1 MDLLATIEKAA
12 LPNQMPDGSLQPT
25 LAVYQIEQLS
35 IQFNTDIRA
44 VEIMALERG
53 IIPERYCRNFYTY
66 TPAQQIRL
74 LKSSVAVIG
83 LGGLG
88 GTVMECLSRAGV
100 GELILVDHDDFE
112 DHNLNR
118 QLLCTQ
124 DLIGSSKAQSAA
136 ERVMRVNNAV
146 TVKSYTQF
154 LDRSN
159 AEHTLGQSQVV
170 VDCLDSIDTRFV
182 LETVARRIGIPLVSA
197 AVAGLSGQVTAI
209 FPEDTG
215 LELIY
220 GPRKTL
226 NRSKGVETTLGCLPQ
241 AVMLTAAAE
250 SSEVINILLGQP
262 VLRNRLLMID
272 AATHT
277 YDILSLSLD
286 K

>member
-25 LAVYQIEQLS
+25 LAVDQIEQLA
-35 IQFNTDIRA
+35 IQFNTDNRA
-44 VEIMALERG
+44 VEILALEHG
-53 IIPERYCRNFYTY
+53 IIPERYCRNLYSY
-66 TPAQQIRL
+66 TPEQQARL
-74 LKSSVAVIG
+74 LKSCVAVIG

-88 GTVMECLSRAGV
+88 GTVTECLSRAGV
-100 GELILVDHDDFE
+100 GSLVLVDHDDFE

-124 DLIGSSKAQSAA
+124 DLIGSSKVQAAA
-136 ERVMRVNNAV
+136 ERVMRVNSAV
-146 TVKSYTQF
+146 AVKSYSQF
-154 LDRSN
+154 LDRKN
-159 AEHTLGQSQVV
+159 AEGILNDSQVV
-170 VDCLDSIDTRFV
+170 VDCLDSIETRFV
-182 LETVARRIGIPLVSA
+182 LETAARRVGIPLVSA

-209 FPEDTG
+209 FPEDIG

-220 GPRKTL
+220 GPRQALK
-226 NRSKGVETTLGCLPQ
+226 RSKGVETTLGCLPQ

-250 SSEVINILLGQP
+250 SAEVINVLLGQP
-262 VLRNRLLMID
+262 ALRKRLLMID

-277 YDILSLSLD
+277 YDVRALDLD

>member
-25 LAVYQIEQLS
+25 LAVDQIEQLAVR
-35 IQFNTDIRA
+35 FNTDIRA
-44 VEIMALERG
+44 VEIMALEHD
-53 IIPERYCRNFYTY
+53 IIPERYCRNLYTY
-66 TPAQQIRL
+66 TPAQQARL
-74 LKSSVAVIG
+74 LKSRVAVIG

-88 GTVMECLSRAGV
+88 GTVTECLARAGV
-100 GELILVDHDDFE
+100 GTLVLVDHDVFE

-124 DLIGSSKAQSAA
+124 DLIGGSKAQSAA
-136 ERVMRVNNAV
+136 ERVMRVNNAAA
-146 TVKSYTQF
+146 VKSYAQF
-154 LDRSN
+154 LDRNN
-159 AEHTLGQSQVV
+159 AEGILDKSQVA

-182 LETVARRIGIPLVSA
+182 LETAARRIGIPLVSA

-220 GPRKTL
+220 GPRQAL
-226 NRSKGVETTLGCLPQ
+226 DRSRGVETTLGCLPQ

-250 SSEVINILLGQP
+250 SAEVINVLLGRP
-262 VLRNRLLMID
+262 VLRNRMLMID

-277 YDILSLSLD
+277 YDVLALN
-286 K
+286 